1 MKLPTML
8 LGALPSSWTK
18 GSNDSEQGREGRR
31 SPSNSNPVAPP
42 QQDKTAEM
50 SVDMLN
56 SALEEAI
63 DVKPWETANLEFVKL
78 LQDAIRNHGRVD
90 LMKRLDSGS
99 MVAVKKMPN
108 RWVTAGPKEFA
119 EQYPTATERPWLDI
133 GIVRY
138 LNRLEFPYACELYD
152 VFRDTGFTYV
162 AVSLATEGDL
172 FTWCNKDQK
181 PCKENEAE
189 LRPIARQIME
199 AVRWLHNLGISHRDL
214 SLENILLTNSGD
226 GLLHIKVID
235 FGMATTRRK
244 CVKEVRGKQS
254 YQAPE
259 MHGETAYDAFLT
271 DAFAIGVI
279 IFGVAAQDY
288 PWITTKRGL
297 CRLYDYISMHGL
309 RSFMERR
316 KVRKGDGECLIEV
329 LSEGLID
336 VLEGFLQLQA
346 EQRLTLGEKCW
357 GKERVSAWNLPWVKD
372 GALDPRYEKIVGG

>member
-1 MKLPTML
+1 MMFFS
-8 LGALPSSWTK
+8 ALPSSWTK
-18 GSNDSEQGREGRR
+18 GAGDNEHSSPGRR
-31 SPSNSNPVAPP
+31 NTNSSG
-42 QQDKTAEM
+42 AEEKHSHV
-50 SVDMLN
+50 SVESLN
-56 SALEEAI
+56 SILEEEI
-63 DVKPWETANLEFVKL
+63 DVKPWETANLEFVQL

-90 LMKRLDSGS
+90 LMKRLDNGR

-108 RWVTAGPKEFA
+108 RWVTRSQREFA

-138 LNRLEFPYACELYD
+138 LNRLEFPYACDLHD
-152 VFRDTGFTYV
+152 VFRDSEFTYV

-172 FTWCNKDQK
+172 FTWCNKDAK
-181 PCKENEAE
+181 PSKENEKE
-189 LRPIARQIME
+189 LRPIARQILE
-199 AVRWLHNLGISHRDL
+199 AVRWLHNIGIAHRDL
-214 SLENILLTNSGD
+214 SLENILLTKAGE

-235 FGMATTRRK
+235 FGMATTQRQCYR
-244 CVKEVRGKQS
+244 EVRGKQS

-259 MHGETAYDAFLT
+259 MHGEGHYDAFLT

-329 LSEGLID
+329 FSEPLIEL
-336 VLEGFLQLQA
+336 LEGFLHLQP
-346 EQRLTLGEKCW
+346 ELRLTLGEKVW
-357 GKERVSAWNLPWVKD
+357 GKERSSAWDLTWVKD
-372 GALDPRYEKIVGG
+372 GATDPRYERIVGG